1 MTERTALPHGASA
14 CQDGTVT
21 SRRLLMI
28 AAGAGLALVLGA
40 GASRVSYSVAGVERP
55 CPERVWSSA
64 LDGVTTPRGEPVEA
78 CAAASRDRLFTVAI
92 ALMGLVLVSGLLAR
106 TRD

>member
-1 MTERTALPHGASA
+1 M
-14 CQDGTVT
+14 T
-21 SRRLLMI
+21 SRRLWVL
-28 AAGAGLALVLGA
+28 AAVVGAVLVLAA
-40 GASRVSYSVAGVERP
+40 GASRASYAVGGVERP

-64 LDGVTTPRGEPVEA
+64 LDGLTTPRGEPVDA

>member
-1 MTERTALPHGASA
+1 M
-14 CQDGTVT
+14 T
-21 SRRLLMI
+21 SRRVVLAV
-28 AAGAGLALVLGA
+28 AAVCGLLVLAA
-40 GASRVSYSVAGVERP
+40 GASRVSYSVGGVEGP

-64 LDGVTTPRGEPVEA
+64 LDGLTTPRGEPVEA
-78 CAAASRDRLFTVAI
+78 CAAASQDRLFTVAI

>member
-1 MTERTALPHGASA
+1 M
-14 CQDGTVT
+14 T
-21 SRRLLMI
+21 SRRLLLI
-28 AAGAGLALVLGA
+28 AAAVGAVLVLAA
-40 GASRVSYSVAGVERP
+40 GGSRVSYAVDGVERP

-64 LDGVTTPRGEPVEA
+64 LEGLMTPRGEPVEA

>member
-1 MTERTALPHGASA
+1 M
-14 CQDGTVT
+14 T
-21 SRRLLMI
+21 SRRLLVV
-28 AAGAGLALVLGA
+28 AAGVGLALLLVA
-40 GASRVSYSVAGVERP
+40 GASRVSYVDGAVERS

>member
-1 MTERTALPHGASA
+1 M
-14 CQDGTVT
+14 T
-21 SRRLLMI
+21 SRRLLLL
-28 AAGAGLALVLGA
+28 AVAFGALLVLAA
-40 GASRVSYSVAGVERP
+40 GASRVDTSAGGVERP

-64 LDGVTTPRGEPVEA
+64 LDGLTTPRGEPVDA

>member
-1 MTERTALPHGASA
+1 
-14 CQDGTVT
+14 VT
-21 SRRLLMI
+21 SRRLLVI
-28 AAGAGLALVLGA
+28 TAAVGLLLVLAA
-40 GASRVSYSVAGVERP
+40 GASRVSYSVGGVERS

-64 LDGVTTPRGEPVEA
+64 LDGLSTPRGEPVDA